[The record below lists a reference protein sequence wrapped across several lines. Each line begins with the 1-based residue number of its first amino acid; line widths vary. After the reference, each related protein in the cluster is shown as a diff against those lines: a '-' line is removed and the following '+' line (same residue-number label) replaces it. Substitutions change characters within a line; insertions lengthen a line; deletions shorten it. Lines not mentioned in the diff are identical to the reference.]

1 MKAIYFLH
9 IKLNQYT
16 QRVRSTYEIVFLA
29 LLLIALLVLSTVT
42 ANHIVAVWASAFAG
56 LTSGVILIKM
66 PAIINYVKL
75 ARQKSSN

>member
-16 QRVRSTYEIVFLA
+16 QRVKSAYEIVFLA
-29 LLLIALLVLSTVT
+29 LLLIGLLALSTLN
-42 ANHIVAVWASAFAG
+42 ANHTVAVWASALAG
-56 LTSGVILIKM
+56 LTTGVIAIKM

>member
-1 MKAIYFLH
+1 MKAIYLLH

-16 QRVRSTYEIVFLA
+16 QRVKSAYEIVFLV
-29 LLLIALLVLSTVT
+29 LLLIALLVLSTVST
-42 ANHIVAVWASAFAG
+42 NHTVAVWASALAG